1 MVGEHVLPPF
11 LFVHFLQ
18 VDVNELLVLCR
29 ESFIICQE
37 IQRDPKPTNCPGT
50 VLNLYLFAEL
60 AVKKRFLA
68 LETHRELLLEDLDV
82 QISRAGSLGNRN
94 YDVNFAKLLF
104 PCVGKS

>member
-1 MVGEHVLPPF
+1 MVGEYVLPPF

-18 VDVNELLVLCR
+18 VDVNELLILCR
-29 ESFIICQE
+29 ETFIIGRE

-50 VLNLYLFAEL
+50 VLDLYLFAEL
-60 AVKKRFLA
+60 AVKEGFLA

-82 QISRAGSLGNRN
+82 QVSRAGSLRDRN
-94 YDVNFAKLLF
+94 YDVNFAELLF